1 MTAPYGRLMVL
12 HITIIIGGMAIAMTG
27 APSAAVLIL
36 VLLKTA
42 LDLGLHLAEHR
53 LGRCHGD
60 SRPAHTGGLPVTL
73 RLGASVPVTR
83 VAFDPRFDRLVPDGT
98 PITPHADGAIWAE
111 GPVYVPDED
120 AVLWSDVRSNAVR
133 RWSDADGDSIV
144 FQPSDFANGHTL
156 DHDGTVLACEHGRRR
171 ISRYERDGTRSTV
184 VDRFGAGRFNSP
196 NDIVVASDG
205 AIWFTDPPY
214 GILDDSEGYKA
225 DSEQDG
231 CFVYRVD
238 RASGEVTV
246 ASRDLVHPN
255 GLAFSPDESVMYVS
269 DTSIARPAAGTTTCS
284 HSTSPT
290 ARRLVRPRV
299 FCVMEPGV
307 SDGFRVDVD
316 GNVWTSAGDGIHVL
330 DADGVELGRIILPEE
345 ASNCQ
350 FGGPDGRRL
359 FITAT
364 STLWSLPVGIRGVV
378 TPWVKDPTSQAP
390 RRRRGRPGS
399 GARATRARRS
409 ARPGSDSA
417 RIAAARRPALVALPM
432 ATVATG
438 TPRGIWTIDSSESR
452 PPRCWVGIGT
462 PMTGRAVLAASIPG
476 GGRRRRRRR
485 R

>member
-1 MTAPYGRLMVL
+1 MDTSQMN
-12 HITIIIGGMAIAMTG
+12 TG
-27 APSAAVLIL
+27 
-36 VLLKTA
+36 T
-42 LDLGLHLAEHR
+42 
-53 LGRCHGD
+53 
-60 SRPAHTGGLPVTL
+60 LP
-73 RLGASVPVTR
+73 P
-83 VAFDPRFDRLVPDGT
+83 

-111 GPVYVPDED
+111 GPVYIPDED

-171 ISRYERDGTRSTV
+171 VSRYERDGTRSTV
-184 VDRFGAGRFNSP
+184 VDRFGAGRLNSP
-196 NDIVVASDG
+196 NDIVVDSDG

-269 DTSIARPAAGTTTCS
+269 DTSIARPGGENHHMLAFDVAQG
-284 HSTSPT
+284 
-290 ARRLVRPRV
+290 RRLENPRV

-359 FITAT
+359 FVTAT

-378 TPWVKDPTSQAP
+378 TPWVTETD
-390 RRRRGRPGS
+390 
-399 GARATRARRS
+399 
-409 ARPGSDSA
+409 
-417 RIAAARRPALVALPM
+417 
-432 ATVATG
+432 
-438 TPRGIWTIDSSESR
+438 
-452 PPRCWVGIGT
+452 
-462 PMTGRAVLAASIPG
+462 
-476 GGRRRRRRR
+476 
-485 R
+485 